1 MKWNIETIL
10 TIYLLESLYSNEMP
24 SVIFV
29 RYMHSQDI
37 DTIFLQVD
45 LHFNQ

>member
-1 MKWNIETIL
+1 MKWKIVTIL
-10 TIYLLESLYSNEMP
+10 TIYVIESLYPNEMP
-24 SVIFV
+24 SIMFV
-29 RYMHSQDI
+29 RHMHSQDI

>member
-1 MKWNIETIL
+1 MKWSIETIL
-10 TIYLLESLYSNEMP
+10 TMYLLESFYSNEMP

-29 RYMHSQDI
+29 GYMQSQDI
-37 DTIFLQVD
+37 DTIFVQID

>member
-10 TIYLLESLYSNEMP
+10 TIYLIESLNSNEMP

-29 RYMHSQDI
+29 RYIHSQDI